1 MVYRTAYRAVILS
14 AGQGSRLLPLTAE
27 RPKCL
32 LPLGSK
38 SLIEWQVDILSRCG
52 VDEIVVVV
60 GFRAALVESLLA
72 GLVRPG
78 LAIRTVFNPFYNV
91 ADNLGSCWLARHEM
105 DGDFLLVNGDTLFEQ
120 AVGETLL
127 RSEPAPITVTID
139 RKTHYDADDMKVHL
153 DGTRLLDIG
162 KTLPAAQTDAES
174 IGLLLFRDDGP
185 RLFVEAADRAMHT
198 TEGLK
203 SFYLKV
209 IDQLAKSHRVGTA
222 SIEGM
227 AWGEVDYPGDLQRA
241 ERLVLTFLACLLDA
255 PVTAGLGRPPGTAL
269 IGVLG
274 LIAAGTFATA
284 VQRTWWISARLRDRK
299 K

>member
-1 MVYRTAYRAVILS
+1 MKAVILS

-32 LPLGSK
+32 LPLGPK
-38 SLIEWQVDILSRCG
+38 SLIEWQVDVLSRCG

-60 GFRAALVESLLA
+60 GFRAALVESLLT

-222 SIEGM
+222 SIERM

-241 ERLVLTFLACLLDA
+241 ERLVAD
-255 PVTAGLGRPPGTAL
+255 G
-269 IGVLG
+269 
-274 LIAAGTFATA
+274 
-284 VQRTWWISARLRDRK
+284 RLR
-299 K
+299 